1 MIQLAYYITLQGYKP
16 EQLTIVTL
24 YVGQVLMIRKVAMK
38 YNFNVRITSVDN
50 YQGEEND
57 FIILSLVRSNAKFDI
72 GFWKRSIESA
82 LPSQERKL
90 VFMFS
95 EILIALSKGRRE
107 RMRKTVTMIAMRRVT
122 K

>member
-107 RMRKTVTMIAMRRVT
+107 RMRNTVTMIAMRRVT